1 MAEYAVVLGLIVIVT
16 VATFTILS
24 GAAAQAIDGFTS
36 LARRYLRYAARCG
49 APEPQ
54 GGAASHTHGVAAM
67 TAAKHVNPRS
77 ERGQT
82 MVEFALAMP
91 VLCLVLF
98 GIIQFGVL
106 FNDYLSLTDAT
117 RVGAR
122 KGAVSRTA
130 VEPSWGHRDGRP
142 QRRIRPEPRQSRR
155 RRDRDGV
162 DSRRRAHGRGD
173 LPV

>member
-1 MAEYAVVLGLIVIVT
+1 MNT
-16 VATFTILS
+16 T
-24 GAAAQAIDGFTS
+24 Q
-36 LARRYLRYAARCG
+36 
-49 APEPQ
+49 
-54 GGAASHTHGVAAM
+54 HT
-67 TAAKHVNPRS
+67 NPKS

-106 FNDYLSLTDAT
+106 FNDYLSLTDAA

-130 VEPSWGHRDGRP
+130 ANPSAATEAAVRNAASDLRDADLDVDVSVTAWAPGGEVTVEASYPYDVNVFGMVVASG
-142 QRRIRPEPRQSRR
+142 QLTSSITERIE
-155 RRDRDGV
+155 
-162 DSRRRAHGRGD
+162 
-173 LPV
+173 